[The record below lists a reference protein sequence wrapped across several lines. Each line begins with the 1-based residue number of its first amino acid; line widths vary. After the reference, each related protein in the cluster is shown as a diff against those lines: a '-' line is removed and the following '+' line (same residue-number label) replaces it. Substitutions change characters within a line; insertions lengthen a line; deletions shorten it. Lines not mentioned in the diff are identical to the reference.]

1 MADAPGF
8 GNGILNGGSAVSSL
22 ATAIGERSTFRLD
35 DGSTIVLNTNTR
47 LKLDFSAQERRV
59 ALLQGQALFEVA
71 EDPGAPFI
79 VEAGIQRIVAVG
91 TEFDVFFEEPE
102 VQVTLIEE
110 LWTSRRRNAASAAIQ
125 GPCGCWPDSGLPLIP
140 TAPPAIRSLNRL
152 IRSSPR
158 FWRTGRVF
166 FDDTPLRN
174 AVEEMNRYSTL
185 KIVLDDESLD
195 DFRISGMFQSGR
207 QVNFAGALQEYLPVI
222 AIRFS
227 GDLIVLRA
235 K

>member
-1 MADAPGF
+1 M
-8 GNGILNGGSAVSSL
+8 
-22 ATAIGERSTFRLD
+22 
-35 DGSTIVLNTNTR
+35 
-47 LKLDFSAQERRV
+47 
-59 ALLQGQALFEVA
+59 
-71 EDPGAPFI
+71 
-79 VEAGIQRIVAVG
+79 
-91 TEFDVFFEEPE
+91 
-102 VQVTLIEE
+102 
-110 LWTSRRRNAASAAIQ
+110 
-125 GPCGCWPDSGLPLIP
+125 
-140 TAPPAIRSLNRL
+140 
-152 IRSSPR
+152 
-158 FWRTGRVF
+158 F